1 MATRKIW
8 YSLMAIVLP
17 LLLFSQQKFTIAGGK
32 NTETVKFKLVNNLII
47 LPVKVNGVQLSF
59 ILDSGVNKP
68 ILFNLTESDS
78 LEVKNIEEIFL
89 KGLGDGDPIKAF
101 RSRGNLVA
109 IEKAISV
116 NQDIFIVLDQG
127 INFSP
132 RVGFPVHG
140 IIGYDIFRDFVV
152 EINYG
157 SKSIKLHN
165 PETYKYRNCDKCE
178 TLPIE
183 VSQSKAF
190 LTADIE
196 VEENKS
202 ITAKLLI
209 DTGSSDALWLFKN
222 EEKQLQIPDKS
233 FEDFLGRG
241 LSGSIFGSRT
251 RVKSLRLGGF
261 ELNNAKAAFPDSL
274 SIVHLKNFKNRDG
287 SVGAEVLKRFNIIF
301 DYPQGKVTL
310 KKNGNFK
317 APFKYNMSGVEIQ
330 HNGLRLVREFEGS
343 FGNIFKDPND
353 TSGAIQIFTN
363 KFKMQLYPLF
373 EIAEIRPNSPAE
385 LAGLRKGDILISVNR
400 KPTYRYSL
408 QEVSEYLNEAD
419 GKLLRLV
426 VERDGKELIFSFEL
440 QDPLK

>member
-1 MATRKIW
+1 MTIRKIW

-157 SKSIKLHN
+157 GKSIKLHN

-209 DTGSSDALWLFKN
+209 DTGSSDALWLFEN
-222 EEKQLQIPDKS
+222 EEKHLQIPDKS

-301 DYPQGKVTL
+301 DYSQGKVTL

-419 GKLLRLV
+419 GKLVRLV

>member
-1 MATRKIW
+1 MAKKHIW
-8 YSLMAIVLP
+8 CLLLAILLP
-17 LLLFSQQKFTIAGGK
+17 ILLFSQRKFNIVGEK
-32 NTETVKFKLVNNLII
+32 NTETVRFKLLNNLII
-47 LPVKVNGVQLSF
+47 LPVKVNGVELSF

-101 RSRGNLVA
+101 RSRGNLVS

-116 NQDIFIVLDQG
+116 DQDIFIVLDQN

-140 IIGYDIFRDFVV
+140 IIGYDIFRDFIV

-157 SKSIKLHN
+157 NKALKLHN
-165 PETYKYRNCDKCE
+165 PETYKYKACDKCE

-190 LTADIE
+190 LTVDVE
-196 VEENKS
+196 VEENK
-202 ITAKLLI
+202 IVKAKLLI
-209 DTGSSDALWLFKN
+209 DTGSSDALWLFEN
-222 EEKQLQIPDKS
+222 EEKQLRIPDKN

-241 LSGSIFGSRT
+241 LSGSIFGART
-251 RVKSLRLGGF
+251 RVSSLKLGQF
-261 ELNNAKAAFPDSL
+261 ELNDAKAAFPDSL

-287 SVGAEVLKRFNIIF
+287 SIGAEVLKRFNIIF
-301 DYPQGKVTL
+301 DYPQSKMTL
-310 KKNGNFK
+310 SKNGNFK
-317 APFKYNMSGVEIQ
+317 APFKYNMSGVEVQ
-330 HNGLRLVREFEGS
+330 HNGMRLVREFEGS

-373 EIAEIRPNSPAE
+373 EIAEIRPKSPAE
-385 LAGLRKGDILISVNR
+385 LAGLRRGDILISVNK

-408 QEVSEYLNEAD
+408 QEVTEYLNEAD
-419 GKLLRLV
+419 GELVRLV

-440 QDPLK
+440 KDPLK